1 MEDSRVQMFIPP
13 VTLETQVCL
22 EILTQRASMLC
33 PPGSDVAD
41 LFRDSH
47 STRTWHKTSTM
58 NWRLWCPTLS
68 LYEDDIKE
76 HNTDTVSMLQEMTGD
91 HEGVYYPL
99 TGMSKDVQ
107 QQLIDDHFLFK
118 VYELWNIFGEMLSLF
133 RRKETGS
140 SRLPMPADTGQ
151 QDEESSTTTARHSW
165 CGAGR
170 RTTSGSSACRWVAML
185 ARCSR
190 GWRRVWRR

>member
-1 MEDSRVQMFIPP
+1 
-13 VTLETQVCL
+13 
-22 EILTQRASMLC
+22 
-33 PPGSDVAD
+33 
-41 LFRDSH
+41 
-47 STRTWHKTSTM
+47 M

-118 VYELWNIFGEMLSLF
+118 VYEL
-133 RRKETGS
+133 
-140 SRLPMPADTGQ
+140 
-151 QDEESSTTTARHSW
+151 
-165 CGAGR
+165 
-170 RTTSGSSACRWVAML
+170 
-185 ARCSR
+185 
-190 GWRRVWRR
+190 